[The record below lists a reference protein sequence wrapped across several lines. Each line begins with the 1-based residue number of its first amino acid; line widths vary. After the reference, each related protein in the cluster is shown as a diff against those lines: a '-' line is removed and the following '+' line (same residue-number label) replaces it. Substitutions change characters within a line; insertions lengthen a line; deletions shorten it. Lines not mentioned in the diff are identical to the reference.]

1 MSTAPE
7 TSTDADRARQ
17 AWQETCARLAALG
30 DRIFDPD
37 FPTGPVDRVEGL
49 RHLAEQMVCWTAW
62 SVSHADPR
70 RPMFQRQN
78 DLVTKWGGPNVE
90 NVYRHARVDA
100 RHRYRI
106 RGRMNS
112 CEQFLLAVR
121 LGFMG
126 QERWGTVVELTATDL
141 GIEAGDDFEFT
152 VGGAPEPGTEP
163 PDIVLPTEAFTVSI
177 REYYFDWRAL
187 EPAVF
192 TIECL
197 DPGPVEPQVTGADL
211 ADRLDSAVRTIES
224 SIEYWNR
231 YMANHRAAEADNAF
245 APPIRVDKGLA
256 AARYAF
262 CFHDL
267 AADQALIVAFPAPT
281 SEYWGL
287 QLASMAWF
295 ESLDFASRITSLNHR
310 QLHVDDDGW
319 VRVVISAR
327 DPGVANW
334 LDTEGRRI
342 GLCTVRWFW
351 GGEPVTPST
360 ELVPVTSVRQHLPAG
375 TPAWGPSARA
385 EQVRKRR
392 EHVAWRFRT

>member
-1 MSTAPE
+1 MSTAPDPVM
-7 TSTDADRARQ
+7 DADRARR
-17 AWQETCARLAALG
+17 AWQDTCDRLAALG
-30 DRIFDPD
+30 ERIFDPD
-37 FPTGPVDRVEGL
+37 FPILPEDQVEGL
-49 RHLAEQMVCWTAW
+49 RHLAEQVVCWTAW

-100 RHRYRI
+100 RYHYRI

-126 QERWGTVVELTATDL
+126 QERWGTVVELTASDL
-141 GIEAGDDFEFT
+141 QISAGDDFTFT
-152 VGGAPEPGTEP
+152 VGGPPGPGEDP
-163 PDIVLPTEAFTVSI
+163 PDVLLPPEAYTVSI
-177 REYYFDWRAL
+177 REYYFDWRAI

-197 DPGPVEPQVTGADL
+197 DPGTIEPRVTGADL
-211 ADRLDSAVRTIES
+211 SENLDGAVRAIES

-231 YMANHRAAEADNAF
+231 YMADHRAAQEDNSF

-267 AADQALIVAFPAPT
+267 SSEEALIVELPAPT
-281 SEYWGL
+281 SPYWGL
-287 QLASMAWF
+287 QLATMAWF

-310 QLHVDDDGW
+310 QVHVDDDGV
-319 VRVVISAR
+319 VRFVISER

-334 LDTEGRRI
+334 LDTEGRQI

-360 ELVPVTSVRQHLPAG
+360 QLVPVDEIRRHLPTT
-375 TPAWGPSARA
+375 TPPWGPSERA
-385 EQVRKRR
+385 EQVRLRR